1 MEQSSYVMPVMWIGK
16 EQNDTE
22 KNISLKN
29 RLGKMRK
36 RSGICLM
43 HFLSISH
50 MKSSEE
56 YCLRVFQLHV
66 PRINEKELLKSRAQS
81 FEQRS
86 RATLLINKISATGS
100 HKFNHPDKALILI
113 K

>member
-1 MEQSSYVMPVMWIGK
+1 
-16 EQNDTE
+16 
-22 KNISLKN
+22 
-29 RLGKMRK
+29 MRK

-50 MKSSEE
+50 MKSSGE
-56 YCLRVFQLHV
+56 YYLRVFQLHV
-66 PRINEKELLKSRAQS
+66 PQINKKELKSRAQS

-86 RATLLINKISATGS
+86 RAVLLINKISATGS

>member
-66 PRINEKELLKSRAQS
+66 PRINEKGH
-81 FEQRS
+81 
-86 RATLLINKISATGS
+86 IKI
-100 HKFNHPDKALILI
+100 I
-113 K
+113 KIKGTVF